1 MFANTQ
7 MGGMDFAVPDVCLTP
22 VVTPIP
28 AVVPIPY
35 PNFAMGPM
43 GVPAAYN
50 VLFFAAPAHN
60 LATTIPLTLGDQL
73 GVALGVASG
82 LVMGPSRR
90 LTAMFTCLVDG
101 VPATRLTSAGL
112 HNNTNAPGTR
122 VVPSQLTVLLLGP

>member
-7 MGGMDFAVPDVCLTP
+7 MGGMDFGIPDVCMTP
-22 VVTPIP
+22 MP
-28 AVVPIPY
+28 APVPIPY

-50 VLFFAAPAHN
+50 VLFFATPAHN
-60 LATTIPLTLGDQL
+60 LATTIPLTLGDQP

-82 LVMGPSRR
+82 MVMGPSRR

-101 VPATRLTSAGL
+101 IPATRLTSMGL
-112 HNNTNAPGTR
+112 HNNTNVPGMR
-122 VVPSQLTVLLLGP
+122 IVPSQLTVLLLGP